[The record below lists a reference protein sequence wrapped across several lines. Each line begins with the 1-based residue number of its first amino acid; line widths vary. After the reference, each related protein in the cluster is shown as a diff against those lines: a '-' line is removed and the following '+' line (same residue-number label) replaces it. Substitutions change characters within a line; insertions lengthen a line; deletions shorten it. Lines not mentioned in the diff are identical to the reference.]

1 MTTSD
6 ASAAQAGAS
15 VPAAMARF
23 AGHGKAF
30 WVLLA
35 RGAVLLMFTLGIYR
49 FWLTTDIRRYLWSNT
64 QIADETFEY
73 TGTARELLLGFLIA
87 IAVLI
92 PLYTAFF
99 LLTLAPGEGIWT
111 LLSIVVLGFL
121 GQYAVYRARRYR
133 LTRTIYRGVRFNQ
146 TGSPWRYS
154 VCAVLWWILIALT
167 LGLAYPFA
175 QSQLEH
181 FKMRNTF
188 FGNLPGRFEAS
199 GWRLFVRGLLLWAL
213 AVLPFLV
220 GVVATIVAI
229 DWKAVTSAT
238 GGDDRSSWL
247 DSSGLGGAVV
257 FAALS
262 GAWLLFA
269 FAILY
274 PVFQAMVLRWWVSG
288 LRFGDVAV
296 SSRLRTSQVFAVY
309 ARFVG
314 YAALFS
320 LVAAILLTACGLAV
334 AKIAGDLDTI
344 RDEIVTTVL
353 GLGAYVAIAL
363 GYSAIYQ
370 GTVKLGLWRCV
381 IESLD
386 VSNVAALERVAAAGE
401 PASPIGEGLAD
412 ALNVGGI

>member
-1 MTTSD
+1 MT
-6 ASAAQAGAS
+6 
-15 VPAAMARF
+15 
-23 AGHGKAF
+23 
-30 WVLLA
+30 
-35 RGAVLLMFTLGIYR
+35 
-49 FWLTTDIRRYLWSNT
+49 
-64 QIADETFEY
+64 E
-73 TGTARELLLGFLIA
+73 
-87 IAVLI
+87 
-92 PLYTAFF
+92 
-99 LLTLAPGEGIWT
+99 
-111 LLSIVVLGFL
+111 
-121 GQYAVYRARRYR
+121 
-133 LTRTIYRGVRFNQ
+133 
-146 TGSPWRYS
+146 
-154 VCAVLWWILIALT
+154 
-167 LGLAYPFA
+167 
-175 QSQLEH
+175 
-181 FKMRNTF
+181 
-188 FGNLPGRFEAS
+188 
-199 GWRLFVRGLLLWAL
+199 
-213 AVLPFLV
+213 
-220 GVVATIVAI
+220 
-229 DWKAVTSAT
+229 
-238 GGDDRSSWL
+238 SSWL

>member
-238 GGDDRSSWL
+238 GGDDKIQLVGQQRTWRGGGVRRLERRLAPVCVRDPLPCFPEPWCCAGGYRDCVSEMSQSARACARARYLRSTPGSSVMPPYSVWL
-247 DSSGLGGAVV
+247 
-257 FAALS
+257 
-262 GAWLLFA
+262 
-269 FAILY
+269 
-274 PVFQAMVLRWWVSG
+274 R
-288 LRFGDVAV
+288 
-296 SSRLRTSQVFAVY
+296 
-309 ARFVG
+309 
-314 YAALFS
+314 LFS
-320 LVAAILLTACGLAV
+320 
-334 AKIAGDLDTI
+334 
-344 RDEIVTTVL
+344 
-353 GLGAYVAIAL
+353 
-363 GYSAIYQ
+363 
-370 GTVKLGLWRCV
+370 
-381 IESLD
+381 
-386 VSNVAALERVAAAGE
+386 
-401 PASPIGEGLAD
+401 
-412 ALNVGGI
+412 